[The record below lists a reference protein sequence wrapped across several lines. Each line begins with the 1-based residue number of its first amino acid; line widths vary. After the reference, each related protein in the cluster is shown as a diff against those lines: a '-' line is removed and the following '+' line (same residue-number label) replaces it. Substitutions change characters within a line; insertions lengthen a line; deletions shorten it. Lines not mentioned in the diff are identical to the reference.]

1 MVGGGSANLSDI
13 KKMTLGIPWSSSGQD
28 SELPLQGSQ
37 VPSLVGELRSS
48 MPHGTAKKKNKVKV
62 KIKKKKILLH
72 EKIEKICPEML
83 LKQFLAEL
91 LSTFQTELLCESQA
105 HCRPFYFQTVRR
117 ASCHALSESIHT
129 KQTVFIAY
137 NLPSCLVQILCF
149 PTATSYCYY

>member
-1 MVGGGSANLSDI
+1 MVGGGSANLSNI
-13 KKMTLGIPWSSSGQD
+13 KKMTLGIPWWSSGQD
-28 SELPLQGSQ
+28 SALPLEGSQ
-37 VPSLVGELRSS
+37 IPSLVGELRSS
-48 MPHGTAKKKNKVKV
+48 MSHGTAKKRNKVKA
-62 KIKKKKILLH
+62 KKKILLL

-91 LSTFQTELLCESQA
+91 LSTFQTELLCKSQA
-105 HCRPFYFQTVRR
+105 HCCPFYFQMVRR

-129 KQTVFIAY
+129 KQTAFIAY